1 MQKHLARGI
10 AASCALAALAAAGPA
25 LGGDPVSTSFSARFE
40 LGGTIEFVLT
50 EDKKRKVHSI
60 AITDIMANCGGNAAA
75 LDFDIYGNTKVL
87 DDRSFAVR
95 SEDGEGAKAI
105 VRGHFSRK
113 FKRAKG
119 SARLHG
125 KFDLG
130 TGEGRTQCESGKQKF
145 KATVPASLRGNLA
158 TKNRRRK

>member
-1 MQKHLARGI
+1 MEVQKVLARGI
-10 AASCALAALAAAGPA
+10 AASCVLAALAAAGPA

-40 LGGTIEFVLT
+40 LGGTIEFVLD
-50 EDKKRKVHSI
+50 EGKKRKVHGI
-60 AITDIMANCGGNAAA
+60 AITDMRANCGGKNAE
-75 LDFDIYGNTKVL
+75 LDFSIYGNTKVL

-105 VRGHFSRK
+105 VRGHFTPK
-113 FKRAKG
+113 FKSAKG

-130 TGEGRTQCESGKQKF
+130 SGEGRSKCESGKQKF
-145 KATVPASLRGNLA
+145 KATVTG
-158 TKNRRRK
+158 